1 MIWRRQKAAR
11 GYGNIY
17 TPNAGAMIIHVQR
30 ESGLANRTIVLS
42 PRKVRWLR
50 RSAVAAGIAF
60 SIIAASWVFL
70 AAQAARVPLLT
81 HRLERLQHD
90 ALRIDTLQAALTEL
104 EGRYEQV
111 QKMLGAGAPSPNA
124 SAPAAATP
132 GSTSTSITASAA
144 TTRDTNAAR
153 AADPKPATRP
163 TPTTAAPA
171 ANINAARA
179 ESTATASPTP
189 PDSR

>member
-50 RSAVAAGIAF
+50 RTAIAAGIAF
-60 SIIAASWVFL
+60 VIIAASWVFL

-81 HRLERLQHD
+81 RQLQRLQHD
-90 ALRIDTLQAALTEL
+90 ARRIDTLQAALTEL

-111 QKMLGAGAPSPNA
+111 QKMLGAAGTSPGSTATAAAPTTPPSTSTAPVGTPRDA
-124 SAPAAATP
+124 SSQPASERPATAAHTAPAATAP
-132 GSTSTSITASAA
+132 STGA
-144 TTRDTNAAR
+144 
-153 AADPKPATRP
+153 
-163 TPTTAAPA
+163 
-171 ANINAARA
+171 AARA
-179 ESTATASPTP
+179 ESTTTPSPTP